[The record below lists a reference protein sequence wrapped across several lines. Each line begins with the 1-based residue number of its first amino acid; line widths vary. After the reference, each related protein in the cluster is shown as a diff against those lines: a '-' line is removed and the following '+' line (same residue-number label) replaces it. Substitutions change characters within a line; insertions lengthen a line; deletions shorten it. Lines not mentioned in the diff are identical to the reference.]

1 MSGLPGILL
10 SFFLYPRRPAFQ
22 SILARF
28 FSGKVPID
36 LFERMDLETASDTV
50 FPKSVANGC
59 FTDFNPP
66 FPDRTC
72 FKGFLGL
79 IQAIQ
84 VNIMIMQLSKVS
96 QLSRKRAPCLTGLAS
111 R

>member
-10 SFFLYPRRPAFQ
+10 SFFLYPRSPELQ
-22 SILARF
+22 SILARL

-50 FPKSVANGC
+50 FPESVANGC
-59 FTDFNPP
+59 FTDFNPS

-72 FKGFLGL
+72 IKGFLGL
-79 IQAIQ
+79 IQDFQ
-84 VNIMIMQLSKVS
+84 VVIMIMQLFKVS
-96 QLSRKRAPCLTGLAS
+96 RLHSNMAPYLSAISAK
-111 R
+111 